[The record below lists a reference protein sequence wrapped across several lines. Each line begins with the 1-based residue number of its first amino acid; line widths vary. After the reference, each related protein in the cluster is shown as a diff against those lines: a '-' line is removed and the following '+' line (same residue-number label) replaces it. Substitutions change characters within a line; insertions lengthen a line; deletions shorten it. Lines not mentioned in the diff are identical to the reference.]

1 MAEKGKVSMLMFRF
15 QIQASHIERSASS
28 VCSRVGFTL
37 HMLAKPGCT
46 LLGMFQQHKLRAIF
60 LLEELTE
67 ATLDIAFAC
76 ACMTTASQS
85 CKLACISGC
94 KCSTVK
100 LVMNRDV
107 A

>member
-46 LLGMFQQHKLRAIF
+46 LLGMFQQQKLRAIF
-60 LLEELTE
+60 LLELTE

-76 ACMTTASQS
+76 ACMTTASQFY
-85 CKLACISGC
+85 KLACI
-94 KCSTVK
+94 TWMQV
-100 LVMNRDV
+100 LILLN
-107 A
+107 